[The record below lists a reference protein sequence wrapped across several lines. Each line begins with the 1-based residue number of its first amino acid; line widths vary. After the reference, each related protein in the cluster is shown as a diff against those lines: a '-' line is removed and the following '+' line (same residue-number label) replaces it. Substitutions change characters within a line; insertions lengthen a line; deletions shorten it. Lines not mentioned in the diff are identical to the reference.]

1 MATPLLSG
9 SGVALVTPFL
19 PDLSIDWAS
28 FDRLL
33 AYVGQGSDFAVVA
46 GTTGESAT
54 LRPGEKNALLQA
66 VRKHPAWVGKPIVLG
81 LGGNNTEE
89 LLAEIA
95 ATDFASVTAI
105 LSVTPYYSK
114 PSTRGL
120 IAHYQ
125 TLADASPVP
134 VILYNVPGRTGVNL
148 GVSAVETLAKHPN
161 IAGLKEA
168 SADIMQWQHQK
179 LRVPADFA
187 LLAGDDGL
195 APAMLM
201 LGGHGVI
208 GVMGNVLPQLFGNMI
223 RAYLQGHTA
232 DGWAL
237 HSLYLNP
244 NLNDMLYAEGNPVGI
259 KAALEAAGICAATV
273 RPPLAEASP
282 ELKATLAG
290 MLKDVKA

>member
-19 PDLSIDWAS
+19 PDLSIDWAA

-33 AYVGQGSDFAVVA
+33 AYVGPGSDFAVVA

-66 VRKHPAWVGKPIVLG
+66 VRRHPAWAGKPIVLG

-89 LLAEIA
+89 LVAEIA
-95 ATDFASVTAI
+95 ATDFAGVTAI

-114 PSTRGL
+114 PSARGL

-148 GVSAVETLAKHPN
+148 GVAAVETLAKHPN

-273 RPPLAEASP
+273 RPPLAEASL

>member
-1 MATPLLSG
+1 
-9 SGVALVTPFL
+9 VALVTPFT
-19 PDLSIDWAS
+19 PTLSIDWPA

-33 AYVGQGSDFAVVA
+33 AHTGQGSDFAVVA

-54 LRPGEKNALLQA
+54 LRLGEKAALVAA
-66 VRKHPAWVGKPIVLG
+66 VHNHPAWAGKPIVLG

-95 ATDFASVTAI
+95 TTDFTAITAI

-120 IAHYQ
+120 IQHYK

-148 GVSAVETLAKHPN
+148 GVDAVAELAQHPN
-161 IAGLKEA
+161 IRGLKEA
-168 SADIMQWQHQK
+168 SADLMQWQHQR

-195 APAMLM
+195 AFATLAM
-201 LGGHGVI
+201 GAHGVI
-208 GVMGNVLPQLFGNMI
+208 GVLGNVLPDLFGDMI
-223 RAYLQGHTA
+223 RTHLSGNLTEA
-232 DGWAL
+232 WAL
-237 HSLYLNP
+237 HRQYLQPNINDTLYL
-244 NLNDMLYAEGNPVGI
+244 EGNPVGI
-259 KAALEAAGICAATV
+259 KAALEVAGICAATV

-282 ELKATLAG
+282 SLKATLAQ
-290 MLKDVKA
+290 MLKDVKAVA